1 MSCTDTDS
9 CQWQI
14 AQHLA
19 LTTFIFPD
27 STSKSASPAP
37 VAHDVPVPSNASA
50 QTVPFTPNLF
60 SPFSHDSS
68 LAFTVPF
75 EQVADFLKAV
85 QEIPDPSA
93 DGDDVEQK
101 KWIMRAARGPADGS
115 YKAIG
120 LWLADA
126 WGSFVDL
133 IKVPFSPR
141 LFFFFFS
148 LPTNEMC
155 Q

>member
-1 MSCTDTDS
+1 MNKTNTVSI
-9 CQWQI
+9 QA

-27 STSKSASPAP
+27 SDSKSASPAP
-37 VAHDVPVPSNASA
+37 VANEVPIPANASA
-50 QTVPFTPNLF
+50 QSVPFTPNLF

-68 LAFTVPF
+68 LAYTVPF
-75 EQVADFLKAV
+75 EQVSQLLRAV

-93 DGDDVEQK
+93 DGDETEQK

-115 YKAIG
+115 AKAVK
-120 LWLADA
+120 LWFIDA

-133 IKVPFSPR
+133 IKVPIITSC
-141 LFFFFFS
+141 LYCDV
-148 LPTNEMC
+148 N
-155 Q
+155 